1 MACVS
6 VSAYCWP
13 GLLNAMSLALIAD
26 REGRLDPF
34 RGEKIERM
42 PEKSELYYYY
52 SCYCAGIVP
61 YVSPVA
67 NGYENL
73 YFTINGSTY

>member
-1 MACVS
+1 
-6 VSAYCWP
+6 
-13 GLLNAMSLALIAD
+13 MSLALIAD

-52 SCYCAGIVP
+52 SCYYAGIVP